1 MENQC
6 MGLAEAIGLPFTV
19 KQIHPRAPW
28 KFLPP
33 VMWPAPL
40 VSLGPTSDPIS
51 PPWPRLLIATGR
63 LSVAI
68 SMAVRRHS
76 GGRTFTVQIQNPAV
90 SPRHFDLVVP
100 PRHDRISG
108 PNVVSSRGA
117 LHRVTSD
124 RLAQASKEFTPMVA
138 HLPRPL
144 VAVLVGGDNGVYK
157 LTAQGT
163 RELAANLLAM
173 AKSTGAGLA
182 VTPSR
187 RTGSANEKILREAL
201 ADAPAVFWDGTGAN
215 PYFGFLGLADAV
227 VATCDSVSMAS
238 EAAATGKPVYIVDL
252 EGNSLKFDEFHQGL
266 RDDGITRPFK
276 GTLETWTYAPLDDTA
291 QVAAL
296 VHQRLNAH
304 SGAR

>member
-6 MGLAEAIGLPFTV
+6 MGLAEAVGLPFTV
-19 KQIHPRAPW
+19 KRIHPRAPW

-33 VMWPAPL
+33 LVWPSPL
-40 VSLGPTSDPIS
+40 ASLGSSSDPIL

-68 SMAVRRHS
+68 SIAIRRRS
-76 GGRTFTVQIQNPAV
+76 GGSTFTVQIQNPAV
-90 SPRHFDLVVP
+90 SPKHFNLVVP
-100 PRHDRISG
+100 PRHDRLRG
-108 PNVVSSRGA
+108 PNVVPSRGA
-117 LHRVTSD
+117 LHRVTAD
-124 RLAQASKEFTPMVA
+124 RLAKAAKEFAPMVA

-144 VAVLVGGDNGVYK
+144 VAVLVGGNNGVYK
-157 LTAQGT
+157 LTAGGT
-163 RELAANLLAM
+163 RELAAKLKAM
-173 AKSTGAGLA
+173 AKKSGAGLA

-187 RTGSANEKILREAL
+187 RTGSENEAILRDAL
-201 ADAPAVFWDGTGAN
+201 ADAPAVVWDGTGAN

-238 EAAATGKPVYIVDL
+238 EAAATGKPVYIIDL
-252 EGNSLKFDEFHQGL
+252 EGGSRKFCDFHKSL

-276 GTLETWTYAPLDDTA
+276 GTLETWTYAPLNDTA

-304 SGAR
+304 AGAQ

>member
-6 MGLAEAIGLPFTV
+6 MGLAEAIGLPFIV
-19 KQIHPRAPW
+19 KRIHPRAPW

-33 VMWPAPL
+33 LIWPKPL
-40 VSLGPTSDPIS
+40 TSLGPSSDPIV
-51 PPWPRLLIATGR
+51 PPWPQLLIGTGR
-63 LSVAI
+63 LSVPI
-68 SMAVRRHS
+68 SMAVRRAS
-76 GGRTFTVQIQNPAV
+76 GGRTFTVQIQSPAV
-90 SPRHFDLVVP
+90 SPRHFNLVVP
-100 PRHDRISG
+100 PRHDRLRG
-108 PNVVSSRGA
+108 PNVVPSRGA
-117 LHRVTSD
+117 LHRVTVG
-124 RLAQASKEFTPMVA
+124 RLAAAAKEFAPMVA

-144 VAVLVGGDNGVYK
+144 VTVLVGGDNGVYK
-157 LTAQGT
+157 LTADGT
-163 RELAANLLAM
+163 RKLAEKLKAM
-173 AKSTGAGLA
+173 VNNTGAGLA

-187 RTGSANEKILREAL
+187 RTGSKNEAILRNAL
-201 ADAPAVFWDGTGAN
+201 ADVPAVVWDGTGSN

-252 EGNSLKFDEFHQGL
+252 DGGSRKFHDFHKGL
-266 RDDGITRPFK
+266 RDEGITRPFK

-304 SGAR
+304 EGGQ